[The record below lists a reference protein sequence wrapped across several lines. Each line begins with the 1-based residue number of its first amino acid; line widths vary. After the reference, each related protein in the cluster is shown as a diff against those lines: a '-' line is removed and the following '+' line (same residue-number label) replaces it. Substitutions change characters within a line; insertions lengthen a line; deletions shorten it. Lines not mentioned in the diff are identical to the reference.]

1 MWPRIV
7 GVGGNNASLFPLQV
21 VYGEDVKVV
30 LRGIEGIEGQS
41 RVESVAHGRVIMAEA
56 APPHA
61 VVSLAWLCDFVAIHC
76 LCIRNCLAFHNLG
89 FRQPYSRVRMQLLVL
104 VYQPRCLSPSQPRHL
119 LDVDRRPFHPR
130 RSRVSP
136 ASRHVSLAAFH
147 LHLLHRSRLLTF
159 FRWHRGEAFRTTA
172 DSHCSDTLPPNP
184 TLARSPVWLHV

>member
-61 VVSLAWLCDFVAIHC
+61 VVSLAWLCDFVSVHC
-76 LCIRNCLAFHNLG
+76 LCTRNCLD
-89 FRQPYSRVRMQLLVL
+89 SRYAITCTCTL
-104 VYQPRCLSPSQPRHL
+104 YGIPAATLSTSQPRHL
-119 LDVDRRPFHPR
+119 LDIVALFTHRIAM
-130 RSRVSP
+130 SP
-136 ASRHVSLAAFH
+136 PPAATSH
-147 LHLLHRSRLLTF
+147 SRLSISTCF
-159 FRWHRGEAFRTTA
+159 I
-172 DSHCSDTLPPNP
+172 D
-184 TLARSPVWLHV
+184 PVF

>member
-61 VVSLAWLCDFVAIHC
+61 VVSVAWMCGFVAIHC

-89 FRQPYSRVRMQLLVL
+89 FRQPICNYL
-104 VYQPRCLSPSQPRHL
+104 YFIWHT
-119 LDVDRRPFHPR
+119 
-130 RSRVSP
+130 RS
-136 ASRHVSLAAFH
+136 HVVNIAAKALA
-147 LHLLHRSRLLTF
+147 
-159 FRWHRGEAFRTTA
+159 
-172 DSHCSDTLPPNP
+172 
-184 TLARSPVWLHV
+184 